1 MSGYMEFTY
10 LDDKPT
16 VESAIGQ
23 AIGAG
28 STCWTKVCQAGTF
41 DSTKAVGIVEDTIAE
56 VRRII
61 ASDLILLFDR
71 EGVATEWND
80 AIEAAL
86 QMVEAS

>member
-1 MSGYMEFTY
+1 MEFTY

-28 STCWTKVCQAGTF
+28 STCWTKVCLAGEF
-41 DSTKAVGIVEDTIAE
+41 DSTQAALIVGDTIAE

-61 ASDLILLFDR
+61 ASDLVHLLDR

-86 QMVEAS
+86 QMVEAH

>member
-1 MSGYMEFTY
+1 MEFTY
-10 LDDKPT
+10 LNDKPT

-28 STCWTKVCQAGTF
+28 STCWTKLCAAGTF
-41 DSTKAVGIVEDTIAE
+41 QSEKAVAIVEDAVAE

-61 ASDLILLFDR
+61 ASDLIVLLDR

-86 QMVEAS
+86 QMVEAG